1 MRDDELRDYE
11 KAPLHGKLR
20 GIKLP
25 GIKMKSQRAKAKV
38 RNNLTDMLVATEAPG
53 DVSLMQRLGL
63 PALVFMIAT
72 IPFLPILSNQF
83 VEWDDYE
90 NLISNTHYRGLGWS
104 QLKWMFTTFH
114 MGPYQP
120 LSWVSYGLDYLIWGM
135 NPTGYHLTNL
145 IFHAANGVFLYFV
158 ARRLIAAALSMAIDQ
173 EHWQLEAGAFFAAL
187 IFAIHPLRVES
198 VAWATERRDVIS
210 GFFFIATIY
219 CYLRAV
225 SNARDRSKGW
235 LAGALA
241 AYIFSLLGKATAMTL
256 PAILLILDIYPLR
269 RLNGDLRAWWAPIQR
284 GVFLEKIP
292 FIIPAVAFAAV
303 ALVGQRQ
310 STALKSLE
318 SYGIDARIAQSFY
331 GTSFYLWKTLV
342 PIWLSPLYEI
352 SPRFSAWDLAILAG
366 AASTII
372 ITIMLYLMRN
382 RWPAGLAC
390 WAYYVVTLG
399 PVLGIVSTGPQLVA
413 ERYSYLACLSWAVL
427 AGGTLCYLFRRLPQ
441 KGNAALV
448 MAAAI
453 IVTGVLGALT
463 WRQSTIWLDTGTL
476 WNHVLKLD
484 PNSSIAHYNLAR
496 FLAKQGNQAEA
507 IAHYREALAIRP
519 DDADT
524 HNNLGLSLAIRGETG
539 ASLKEF
545 QKAVQ
550 IDPHYAKAFFNLGR
564 VYAREGELEKAADG
578 YRQALKLSPD
588 EADIYLGLANVL
600 TRQGKPDEAV
610 ANLEQA
616 IKLRPDFADAHVG
629 LARALAA
636 QGKKE
641 EAEKHYQQALQILK
655 SQNRTPPSS

>member
-25 GIKMKSQRAKAKV
+25 EIKMKSQRAKAKV
-38 RNNLTDMLVATEAPG
+38 RNNLTDTLAAKAAPG
-53 DVSLMQRLGL
+53 DVSPLQRLKL

-72 IPFLPILSNQF
+72 IPFLPVLWNQF

-90 NLISNTHYRGLGWS
+90 NLVSNTHYRGLGWS

-120 LSWVSYGLDYLIWGM
+120 LSWVTYGLDYLIWGM

-145 IFHAANGVFLYFV
+145 MLHAANGVFFYFV
-158 ARRLIAAALSMAIDQ
+158 ARRLIAAALSMAIDL
-173 EHWQLEAGAFFAAL
+173 EYWQLDAGAFFAAL
-187 IFAIHPLRVES
+187 TFAIHPLRVES

-219 CYLRAV
+219 CYLRAASSV
-225 SNARDRSKGW
+225 HHDARSKPW
-235 LAGALA
+235 LGAALV
-241 AYIFSLLGKATAMTL
+241 AYVLSLLGKATAMTL
-256 PAILLILDIYPLR
+256 PVILLILDIYPLR
-269 RLNGDLRAWWAPIQR
+269 RLNGDLRAWWAPVQR

-292 FIIPAVAFAAV
+292 FLIPAVAFAAV

-331 GTSFYLWKTLV
+331 GISFYLWKTLV

-352 SPRFSAWDLAILAG
+352 SPRFSPWDLAILAG

-372 ITIMLYLMRN
+372 ITITLYLMRN

-441 KGNAALV
+441 KGNAAV
-448 MAAAI
+448 IMAAI

-463 WRQSTIWLDTGTL
+463 WRQSTIWLDTGTV

-496 FLAKQGNQAEA
+496 FLAKRGNQAEA
-507 IAHYREALAIRP
+507 IAHYREALSIRP

-524 HNNLGLSLAIRGETG
+524 HNNLGLLLARRGDL
-539 ASLKEF
+539 ADSLKEF
-545 QKAVQ
+545 
-550 IDPHYAKAFFNLGR
+550 
-564 VYAREGELEKAADG
+564 EKAAQVDANYSRAYFNMG
-578 YRQALKLSPD
+578 RIFAQQGEPEKAVFNYQQAFKLNPN
-588 EADIYLGLANVL
+588 EQEIQLGLA
-600 TRQGKPDEAV
+600 
-610 ANLEQA
+610 
-616 IKLRPDFADAHVG
+616 DAELA
-629 LARALAA
+629 LARSLAA

-641 EAEKHYQQALQILK
+641 DAEKHYQQALQILK

>member
-1 MRDDELRDYE
+1 
-11 KAPLHGKLR
+11 LHAKLR

-25 GIKMKSQRAKAKV
+25 EIKMKSQRAKAKV
-38 RNNLTDMLVATEAPG
+38 RNNLTDTLAAKAAPG
-53 DVSLMQRLGL
+53 DVSLLQRLRL

-72 IPFLPILSNQF
+72 IPFLPVLSNQF

-90 NLISNTHYRGLGWS
+90 NLVSNTHYRGLGWS

-120 LSWVSYGLDYLIWGM
+120 LSWVTYGLDYLIWGM

-145 IFHAANGVFLYFV
+145 MLHAANGVFFYFV
-158 ARRLIAAALSMAIDQ
+158 ARRLIVAALSMAMDQ
-173 EHWQLEAGAFFAAL
+173 EYWQLDAGAFFAAL
-187 IFAIHPLRVES
+187 VFAIHPLRVES
-198 VAWATERRDVIS
+198 VAWATERRDVVS

-219 CYLRAV
+219 CYLRAA
-225 SNARDRSKGW
+225 SSAHHDARSKPW
-235 LAGALA
+235 LGAALV
-241 AYIFSLLGKATAMTL
+241 AYVLSLLGKATAMTL
-256 PAILLILDIYPLR
+256 PVILLILDLYPLR
-269 RLNGDLRAWWAPIQR
+269 RLNGDLRAWWAPVQR

-331 GTSFYLWKTLV
+331 GISFYLWKTLV

-352 SPRFSAWDLAILAG
+352 SPRFSPWDLAILAG

-372 ITIMLYLMRN
+372 ITITLYLMRN

-427 AGGTLCYLFRRLPQ
+427 AGGTLCYLFRRVPQ
-441 KGNAALV
+441 KGNAAV
-448 MAAAI
+448 AMAAAI

-476 WNHVLKLD
+476 WNHVLKLA

-496 FLAKQGNQAEA
+496 FLAKRGNQAEA
-507 IAHYREALAIRP
+507 IAHYREALSIRP

-524 HNNLGLSLAIRGETG
+524 HNNLGLLLAVRGEVD
-539 ASLKEF
+539 ASLEEF
-545 QKAVQ
+545 QRAVK
-550 IDPHYAKAFFNLGR
+550 INPNYARAFFNLGR
-564 VYAREGELEKAADG
+564 VYARQGDLEKAVRN
-578 YRQALKLSPD
+578 YRQALQLSPD
-588 EADIYLGLANVL
+588 EAEIHFGLGNVL
-600 TRQGKPDEAV
+600 VRLGQ
-610 ANLEQA
+610 LEQA
-616 IKLRPDFADAHVG
+616 AAHFQKAIAINPDFVDAHVT
-629 LARALAA
+629 LARTLAA

-641 EAEKHYQQALQILK
+641 DAEKHYQEALQLLK
-655 SQNRTPPSS
+655 SQNRTATEGQ